1 MNSTHETT
9 GVVERGTVK
18 LPPDV
23 QLPDG
28 TTVRVS
34 WNEAEAAPKKPYDRQ
49 PLTEDDVR
57 ADLAWA
63 TKESRAT

>member
-9 GVVERGTVK
+9 GVVERGSIR

-23 QLPDG
+23 RLPEG
-28 TTVRVS
+28 TAVRVS
-34 WNEAEAAPKKPYDRQ
+34 WDEVEPASKKPYDRQ

-63 TKESRAT
+63 TKELRAT